1 MTLWNTCVF
10 LTVDD
15 WSWLYPYVTGGA
27 LAALTYVAVQMLGER
42 RSPRGR
48 H

>member
-1 MTLWNTCVF
+1 MALLITYALF
-10 LTVDD
+10 AADD

-27 LAALTYVAVQMLGER
+27 LGMLTYVAVQMLGEL
-42 RSPRGR
+42 RSPRGK